1 MTLLDPIANALCT
14 ILGNERRYKHECV
27 VNPAS
32 RMLGLVLRSLQK
44 AGYVGEFELIDD
56 GRSGKFKVQLLGRIN
71 NCGAIKPRFSV
82 RASEI
87 EDVEKRYLP
96 SRNVGIIVLT
106 SAGGIISHKEALEK
120 NTGGRLLAF
129 AY

>member
-82 RASEI
+82 RANEI
-87 EDVEKRYLP
+87 EKFEKRYLLAKDF
-96 SRNVGIIVLT
+96 GILIVST
-106 SAGGIISHKEALEK
+106 NKGIMTHIEAKEKLL
-120 NTGGRLLAF
+120 GGRLLA
-129 AY
+129 YCY